1 MATRKQEKERLRQQR
16 LEAERRQA
24 TEERRR
30 LLLGYLVAGLLGA
43 AVLGGLVI
51 VIASGGD
58 GGDGD
63 SGPEAAHIVPETG
76 TVPPDA
82 EPDGREGTT
91 PPPIERADL
100 EEAAQVAG
108 CELRLDLPDEGN
120 THLRPD
126 QETPEY
132 ETNPPT
138 SGDHDQAPTADGAY
152 LETPEVTMAVH
163 SLEHGRI
170 AIQYSPDLAE
180 GEQLALKGLFDD
192 DPEGMLLFPNAEM
205 PYEVAATTWTNL
217 IGCDTYS
224 DSALAAIMAFRD
236 RFRGRGPERV
246 PL

>member
-1 MATRKQEKERLRQQR
+1 MATP
-16 LEAERRQA
+16 
-24 TEERRR
+24 RR
-30 LLLGYLVAGLLGA
+30 LLAACVALGLLAVSGCGDDDDPTTTTAAGATGATGSAGPSRAELLRRASIDPVTGVATGLEPDARDGDLPAQLPGGDLEAVAG
-43 AVLGGLVI
+43 
-51 VIASGGD
+51 D
-58 GGDGD
+58 
-63 SGPEAAHIVPETG
+63 
-76 TVPPDA
+76 
-82 EPDGREGTT
+82 
-91 PPPIERADL
+91 
-100 EEAAQVAG
+100 AG
-108 CELRLDLPDEGN
+108 CDLMLDLPDEGN